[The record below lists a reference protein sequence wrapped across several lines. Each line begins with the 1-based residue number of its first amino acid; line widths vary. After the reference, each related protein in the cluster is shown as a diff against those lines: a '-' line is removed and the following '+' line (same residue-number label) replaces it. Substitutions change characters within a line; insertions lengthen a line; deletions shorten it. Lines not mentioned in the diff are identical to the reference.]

1 MSDGPEN
8 KTPDLCRM
16 LLTAIAM
23 ISMIGEVIIMPIPE
37 IRISITLF
45 AARWS
50 TASPIFLDTRS
61 GVSKKMD
68 AFTSHKNDVRNLR
81 THIASDRMCKT
92 VFQITVSLC

>member
-1 MSDGPEN
+1 MSDGPGN

-16 LLTAIAM
+16 LFTAVAM

-61 GVSKKMD
+61 GVSKRWMR
-68 AFTSHKNDVRNLR
+68 SLP
-81 THIASDRMCKT
+81 IRMMSEIFGLT
-92 VFQITVSLC
+92 